1 MMRIKFVVVAAAI
14 AALAPAS
21 FAQTPAAPP
30 HLADKALAVPVTKV
44 LAIGSFTAKGTP
56 DAVKP
61 VLLQE
66 VRETVKIYLTG
77 KLEQWYVKADQSG
90 VVFLMNV
97 SDPAEARALLEKLP
111 FGQAGLM
118 EFQFT
123 PLGPI
128 SPLRLLLAEPGK

>member
-1 MMRIKFVVVAAAI
+1 MNHTRIALLAAALVS
-14 AALAPAS
+14 AFPAVA
-21 FAQTPAAPP
+21 FAQTPAP
-30 HLADKALAVPVTKV
+30 HLADAALSVPTTKV
-44 LAIGSFTAKGTP
+44 LAIGSFTAKSTP
-56 DAVKP
+56 EVVKP
-61 VLLQE
+61 LLLQE

-77 KLEQWYVKADQSG
+77 KLEQWYVKPDQSG

-97 SDPAEARALLEKLP
+97 SDPKEAHSLLEKLP

-118 EFQFT
+118 EFQFI

>member
-1 MMRIKFVVVAAAI
+1 MTRMTIAGVAVLAALIPAAA
-14 AALAPAS
+14 
-21 FAQTPAAPP
+21 FAQTARPADA
-30 HLADKALAVPVTKV
+30 ALTVPTTKV

-56 DAVKP
+56 EAVKP

-77 KLEQWYVKADQSG
+77 KLEQWYVKPDQSG

-97 SDPAEARALLEKLP
+97 SDPGEAHALLAQLP

-118 EFQFT
+118 DFQFI

>member
-1 MMRIKFVVVAAAI
+1 MTRMKIAVLAVLTAFSSAAAI
-14 AALAPAS
+14 A
-21 FAQTPAAPP
+21 QTPPRPVDAT
-30 HLADKALAVPVTKV
+30 LNVPTTKV

-56 DAVKP
+56 AAVKP

-77 KLEQWYVKADQSG
+77 KLEQWYVKSDQSG

-97 SDPAEARALLEKLP
+97 NDPREAQALLQKLP

-118 EFQFT
+118 DFQFV

-128 SPLRLLLAEPGK
+128 SPLRLLLTEPEK

>member
-1 MMRIKFVVVAAAI
+1 MMRTRFAVLAAAI
-14 AALAPAS
+14 AVLAPAAS
-21 FAQTPAAPP
+21 LAQTTAP
-30 HLADKALAVPVTKV
+30 HLADAALKVPVTKV

-56 DAVKP
+56 EAVKP

-77 KLEQWYVKADQSG
+77 KLEQWYVKPDQSG

-118 EFQFT
+118 EFQFI

>member
-1 MMRIKFVVVAAAI
+1 MTRKLAVLAFAWLAF
-14 AALAPAS
+14 APAA
-21 FAQTPAAPP
+21 FGQTPAP
-30 HLADKALAVPVTKV
+30 HLADAALAVPTTKV

-77 KLEQWYVKADQSG
+77 KLEQWYVKPDQSG

-97 SDPAEARALLEKLP
+97 SDPKEAHALLEKLP

-118 EFQFT
+118 DFQFI